1 MEREVVITKRFRNNT
16 LRVYEYLLK
25 EFSAATAFNF
35 IDSLEKRIEFIAK
48 NPTIGKE
55 SVKKKNIRSLLFTP
69 HNQIFYRI
77 SKNKIEIV
85 SLFDMRKN
93 PLNKPY

>member
-25 EFSAATAFNF
+25 EFSAATAFSF
-35 IDSLEKRIEFIAK
+35 IDNLEKRIEFIAK

-55 SVKKKNIRSLLFTP
+55 SVKKKNVRSLLFTP
-69 HNQIFYRI
+69 HNQIFYRLN
-77 SKNKIEIV
+77 KNKIEIL
-85 SLFDMRKN
+85 SLFDRRRN
-93 PLNKPY
+93 PGENPY